1 MNMYP
6 LIFTPFLR
14 PMIWGGDRI
23 APFKG
28 IETDLEKIGESWEI
42 SGHPD
47 HETAVA
53 EGPLAG
59 KTVNELVAL
68 FKERLVGEKVYARY
82 GDRFPLLIKFID
94 AAADLSIQVHPDD
107 AMARRV
113 EGEPSGKTEMWYVV
127 ASAPGGHLF
136 SGLSREITPEEFRTL
151 VAEGRITDALA
162 RYDVAP
168 GDVFFLPAGRI
179 HAICGGVLLAEI
191 QQTSDLTYRIFDYN
205 RPGLDGKPR
214 ALHVD
219 KAAEA
224 VDYTVHPSYKTDYE
238 VVPDGVTPLV
248 DCPYFTTELFDLEK
262 KFRLPLEEVD
272 SFVVV
277 ICVEGEGELLDSEPV
292 FDEEGRPGP
301 TKGHAVT
308 LRRGMSVLI
317 PATSKGLTFKP
328 SGRMKVLTT
337 FIR

>member
-1 MNMYP
+1 MLYP
-6 LIFTPFLR
+6 LKFTPFLR

-47 HETAVA
+47 HETSVA

-59 KTVNELVAL
+59 KTVNQLVAL
-68 FKERLVGEKVYARY
+68 YKGRLVGEKVYAHY
-82 GDRFPLLIKFID
+82 GDRFPLLVKFID

-107 AMARRV
+107 AMALRV
-113 EGEPSGKTEMWYVV
+113 EGEPSGKTEMWYVI
-127 ASAPGGHLF
+127 AAAPGGHLY

-151 VAEGRITDALA
+151 VSEGRITEVLS

-179 HAICGGVLLAEI
+179 HAICSGVLLAEI
-191 QQTSDLTYRIFDYN
+191 QQTSDLTYRIYDYG
-205 RPGLDGKPR
+205 RVGFDGKPR

-224 VDYTVHPSYKTDYE
+224 VDYTVNSSYRTDYK
-238 VVPDGVTPLV
+238 VVPEEKTSLV
-248 DCPYFTTELFDLEK
+248 DCPFFTTDYYELTQEKEIPLRDL
-262 KFRLPLEEVD
+262 D
-272 SFVVV
+272 SFVIVL
-277 ICVEGEGELLDSEPV
+277 CAEGEAEILDAEPV
-292 FDEEGRPGP
+292 FDEEGRRGP
-301 TKGHAVT
+301 TKGHVAT
-308 LRRGMSVLI
+308 IRRGETLLI
-317 PATSKGLTFKP
+317 PATSLGLTVKP
-328 SGRMKVLTT
+328 SGSVRFLTSY
-337 FIR
+337 IQ